1 MRSRIWPVMRKEFL
15 HVWRDPRTLL
25 MILLQPVIMLLL
37 FGYALTTDVKH
48 TPTAVWDQDNSP
60 ASRGLIQRFRQSQY
74 FDTDYYVNSYE
85 EIEHLVGGGQ
95 VKAAL
100 VIPPGYGGNIE
111 TGAGVPVQFFIDG
124 SDPTIA
130 TRALSYAVIIAQ
142 SENATLIKKMLGD
155 QFDFGGLDF
164 RPRVWYNPAMDN
176 ILFNVPGLVAV
187 VLQWLT
193 LAMAAFAIVGERER
207 GTLEQLIVTPIKPY
221 ELIVGKIA
229 TYVAMAFADV
239 GLALIVAVGWFGMP
253 IRGSFFLLVG
263 CSFIF
268 LMFSL
273 GVGLFISTISRSMY
287 QAQQTAIFIMFPM
300 TLLSGFLFPVET
312 MPKSIQVIAYLIP
325 LTYYLRIVRGIVLK
339 GIGFEQVWRDA
350 LILALFGILMTTLS
364 ALRLQKRIG

>member
-15 HVWRDPRTLL
+15 HILRDPRTLI

-48 TPTAVWDQDNSP
+48 TPMAVWDQDNSP
-60 ASRGLIQRFRQSQY
+60 ASRALVERFRQSQY
-74 FDTDYYVNSYE
+74 FDATHYVGHYA
-85 EIEHLVGGGQ
+85 EIERLIDGGQ
-95 VKAAL
+95 VKTAII
-100 VIPPGYGGNIE
+100 IPPGYADDLQQGRSV
-111 TGAGVPVQFFIDG
+111 AVQFFVDG
-124 SDPTIA
+124 SDPAIA

-142 SENATLIKKMLGD
+142 SQNVQLLTERLGGRV
-155 QFDFGGLDF
+155 QLGGIDF
-164 RPRVWYNPAMDN
+164 RSRVWYNPAMDN

-221 ELIVGKIA
+221 ELIVGKIS
-229 TYVAMAFADV
+229 TYVVVAFADV
-239 GLALIVAVGWFGMP
+239 GLALLVAVGWFGMP

-263 CSFIF
+263 CSLIF

-273 GVGLFISTISRSMY
+273 GVGLFISTISHSMY
-287 QAQQTAIFIMFPM
+287 QAQQTVIFVSFPM
-300 TLLSGFLFPVET
+300 TLLSGFLFPIET
-312 MPKSIQVIAYLIP
+312 MPKPIQLITQFIP

-339 GIGFEQVWRDA
+339 GVGPEQVWQDA
-350 LILALFGILMTTLS
+350 LILGLFGVLMTTLS
-364 ALRLQKRIG
+364 ALRMQKRIG